1 MRVRALRP
9 DDRPCIEQLLRET
22 QVFTEAE
29 IAIALE
35 LIDIYL
41 NVPGQRDYQLYVAA
55 DEQDV
60 AQGYVC
66 FGPTPLTDALWD
78 LYWIAV
84 APARHHQGI
93 GTKLLHFVEAQVR
106 DPGVAGRRLLIE
118 TSSLPRYDPTRQFYL
133 RHGYVELTRIPDFY
147 AIGDDRIIYA
157 KDFFPPK
164 KI

>member
-1 MRVRALRP
+1 MRLRALRP
-9 DDRPCIEQLLRET
+9 DDRPCIERLLRET

-29 IAIALE
+29 VAIALE

-41 NVPGQRDYQLYVAA
+41 NVPTQRDYQLYVAA
-55 DEQDV
+55 DDTDV

-84 APARHHQGI
+84 TPTRHHQGI
-93 GTKLLHFVEAQVR
+93 GTELLHFVEAQVR
-106 DPGVAGRRLLIE
+106 ERAGRRLIIE
-118 TSSLPRYDPTRQFYL
+118 TSSLPRYLPTRNFYL
-133 RHGYVELTRIPDFY
+133 RHGYSELARLPDFY